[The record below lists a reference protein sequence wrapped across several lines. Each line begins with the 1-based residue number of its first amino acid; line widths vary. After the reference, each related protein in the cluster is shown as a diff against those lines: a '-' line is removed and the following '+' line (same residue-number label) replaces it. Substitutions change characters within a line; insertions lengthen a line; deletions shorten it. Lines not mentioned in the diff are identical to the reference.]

1 MNNLLVRFVAC
12 VVTAFTW
19 IIAWQE
25 ILYAGTLPG
34 EGFTASVLI
43 LLAVV
48 LQYVVLGYPTASQRI
63 PPWIFRGG
71 LIAGVTLLLALLS
84 LPLFAGKPML
94 TAFKIPLGFDTLSST
109 TLFDVAIFL
118 VVSGGMLAAFTNLRE
133 PRP

>member
-12 VVTAFTW
+12 VVMAVTW

-48 LQYVVLGYPTASQRI
+48 LQYVVRGYEQASRRI
-63 PPWIFRGG
+63 PPTLFRAGFVVG
-71 LIAGVTLLLALLS
+71 VALLIALLG
-84 LPLFAGKPML
+84 LPLLWGQPML
-94 TAFKIPLGFDTLSST
+94 AAFKIPLGFDVMSST
-109 TLFDVAIFL
+109 TLFDLAIFL

>member
-12 VVTAFTW
+12 VVLAVTW

-43 LLAVV
+43 LLAVI
-48 LQYVVLGYPTASQRI
+48 LQYVVLGYEVASRRI
-63 PPWIFRGG
+63 PPGLFRIG
-71 LIAGVTLLLALLS
+71 LSIGIALLFALLS
-84 LPLFAGKPML
+84 LPMLAGLPML
-94 TAFKIPLGFDTLSST
+94 SAFKIPLGFDTMSST
-109 TLFDVAIFL
+109 TLFDLAIFL
-118 VVSGGMLAAFTNLRE
+118 VVSGGMLSAFTNLRE

>member
-12 VVTAFTW
+12 VVLAVTW

-34 EGFTASVLI
+34 EGFTASVLM
-43 LLAVV
+43 LLTVI
-48 LQYVVLGYPTASQRI
+48 LQYVVLGYTTASQRI
-63 PPWIFRGG
+63 PPRIFRGG
-71 LIAGVTLLLALLS
+71 LVAGLALLLALLA
-84 LPLFAGKPML
+84 LPMLAGKPMF
-94 TAFKIPLGFDTLSST
+94 TAFKVPLGFDTLSST

-133 PRP
+133 PRT